1 MKMTRNTSRIIIKA
15 MPVVTAVL
23 LGVIWWVNG
32 REDTWLYLTNVLI
45 LVTISWAAYP
55 KKLEEE

>member
-1 MKMTRNTSRIIIKA
+1 

-23 LGVIWWVNG
+23 LGIIWWVNG

-45 LVTISWAAYP
+45 VVTISWAAYP